1 MNPGEVKAGKKSEKE
16 NKDDA
21 KNSRNEKK
29 KQRLPTGLAL
39 MHGFSST
46 SVGKS
51 RLTVRSREPGI
62 QSYLISRRLNSP
74 QLSEYLTRAKPPR
87 R

>member
-29 KQRLPTGLAL
+29 KQKLTTGLAL

-46 SVGKS
+46 NVGKS
-51 RLTVRSREPGI
+51 RLTVRSTELGI
-62 QSYLISRRLNSP
+62 RSYLISRRLNHP
-74 QLSEYLTRAKPPR
+74 QLSEYLTRAKPPQR
-87 R
+87 

>member
-1 MNPGEVKAGKKSEKE
+1 MNPGEVKASKKSEKE

-21 KNSRNEKK
+21 KNSRHEKK
-29 KQRLPTGLAL
+29 KQKLPTGLAL

-51 RLTVRSREPGI
+51 RLTVRSTELGI
-62 QSYLISRRLNSP
+62 RSYLISRSLNRP
-74 QLSEYLTRAKPPR
+74 QLSEYLTRAKPPQR
-87 R
+87 

>member
-1 MNPGEVKAGKKSEKE
+1 MNPEEVKAGKKSEKE

-21 KNSRNEKK
+21 KNTRNEKK
-29 KQRLPTGLAL
+29 KQKLPTGLAL

-51 RLTVRSREPGI
+51 RLTVRSTAWHTI
-62 QSYLISRRLNSP
+62 
-74 QLSEYLTRAKPPR
+74 LSNLA
-87 R
+87 